1 MKMAMHELMVLGT
14 QGCKHEPGS
23 CRVLPWQS
31 RAHALFWGLRVELKK
46 EENNP
51 TTRPDPNPLARV
63 VPQLA
68 LLSKKSFG

>member
-31 RAHALFWGLRVELKK
+31 RAHALFWG
-46 EENNP
+46 
-51 TTRPDPNPLARV
+51 PLARV

-68 LLSKKSFG
+68 FLSKKSFG